1 MKTYHY
7 IVDLNERGIYKAH
20 VEDSDS
26 FKIIWV
32 ASNQDEDDGEFWPV
46 RDGFMKNG
54 EDMFGLMK
62 YLYSIGVI
70 EIMDEIIY
78 KD

>member
-20 VEDSDS
+20 VEDADS

-32 ASNQDEDDGEFWPV
+32 ASNQDDGEFWPV
-46 RDGFMKNG
+46 RDGFMKHCQ
-54 EDMFGLMK
+54 DMIGLWA
-62 YLYSIGVI
+62 YLQESSLIPFKSKL
-70 EIMDEIIY
+70 IY
-78 KD
+78 KG